1 MKTILCGLALGCLVW
16 ATPSQAE
23 PVRGAAT
30 LCYLWADQDQHALN
44 QPYVPNTTFSFNAVS
59 TAAGNTVTH
68 VGTGRYA
75 VKCAGAG
82 GGPAFSGGGGHVQV
96 SSYGFTNTF
105 CHVEDWETGD
115 TPDFFA
121 NVVCF
126 GRGGGNGGGPAPQD
140 SKFVLL
146 FVW

>member
-1 MKTILCGLALGCLVW
+1 MKRILCGLALGCLFW
-16 ATPSQAE
+16 ATPSLAE
-23 PVRGAAT
+23 PSRGAAT
-30 LCYLWADQDQHALN
+30 LCYLWADQEAHPLN
-44 QPYVPNTTFSFNAVS
+44 MPYVPSPTFSFNAVS
-59 TAAGNTVTH
+59 KAAGNTVTH

-75 VKCAGAG
+75 VKCSGVG

-96 SSYGFTNTF
+96 SSYGPINTF
-105 CHVEDWETGD
+105 CHVEDWDTG

-126 GRGGGNGGGPAPQD
+126 GRGGGGGGGPAPEH